1 MFSFLGLLLSIWQ
14 YSKLLVLLEQQG
26 SHLLSNLF
34 VHLGCL
40 ILLLLQVQIDLLFR
54 LVSNFLPVLELSGAA
69 LVHGSWVPAHLV
81 LLPGLFEHLH
91 PIQVFH
97 GN

>member
-1 MFSFLGLLLSIWQ
+1 MFSFQSLLLPIWQ

-26 SHLLSNLF
+26 GHLLSNLF
-34 VHLGCL
+34 IHLGRL
-40 ILLLLQVQIDLLFR
+40 ILLLLQVQLNLLFR
-54 LVSNFLPVLELSGAA
+54 LVSDFLPVLELCGAA
-69 LVHGSWVPAHLV
+69 LLHGSRVPAHLV
-81 LLPGLFEHLH
+81 LLSGLLEHLH

>member
-1 MFSFLGLLLSIWQ
+1 MFSFQSLLLPIWQ

-26 SHLLSNLF
+26 GHLLSNLF
-34 VHLGCL
+34 IHLGCL
-40 ILLLLQVQIDLLFR
+40 ILLLLQVQLNLLFR
-54 LVSNFLPVLELSGAA
+54 LLSNFLPVLELGGAA
-69 LVHGSWVPAHLV
+69 LLHGSWVPAHLV
-81 LLPGLFEHLH
+81 LLPGLLEHLH